1 MIIVLNVG
9 LKNARCIAFSYEG
22 EVLADAS
29 RQVKTYVSNEKV
41 EQNPNEWRSL
51 SWDVIKEA
59 TSILGEKAKNIQYI
73 TVTTSASCL
82 VVLDKNGQSLR
93 NAILVSDTRSI
104 EEAKMLSNTVEFQ
117 KIQARTDCKSSPDLM
132 LPKIMWLSRH
142 EPNIFQ
148 KAAHYLNVGDFLT
161 NQLTGAYATDTNN
174 ALKFHYVTEEQSYPL
189 DLLSALG
196 IEKNSLPEV
205 RQQGTKL
212 GYILPKVAD
221 ELGLPRKSQFVL
233 STYDALAA
241 VVGNGAFEKGD
252 GVDVSGT
259 VTSFRVVTDY
269 KLFDPQGRIYV
280 TPHLGDNRW
289 LAGGSNNLGGGVIE
303 WLRQSLFDGDENAY
317 SQIEN
322 YSNKQEPCP
331 GGLIFLPHL
340 LGERTPIWNPDCRGV
355 FFGLN
360 RSHQKRQM
368 VCAVLEGVAF
378 SVKHIIHVLQEFS
391 VPLNTVTVAGGL
403 SRMEN
408 MNQIKADIFGVPI
421 KKFDNFETTA
431 IGAALIAL
439 VGVEIFNDIRDA
451 FKHFCKIEKIYE
463 PDYKKHTIYE
473 EYFKL
478 YLQVYNSLIPTYIAR
493 AKLLRRLQD
502 RGVNELTITEN
513 L

>member
-22 EVLADAS
+22 KVLADAS
-29 RQVKTYVSNEKV
+29 RQVRTYVSNEKV
-41 EQNPNEWRSL
+41 EQNPDEWRSL
-51 SWDVIKEA
+51 SWDVISEV
-59 TSILGEKAKNIQYI
+59 TSILGKQANNIQYI

-82 VVLDKNGQSLR
+82 VVLNKNGKSLR
-93 NAILVSDTRSI
+93 NAILVSDTRSF
-104 EEAKMLSNTVEFQ
+104 EEARILSNTVEFQ
-117 KIQARTDCKSSPDLM
+117 KIQSLTGCKSSPDLM
-132 LPKIMWLSRH
+132 LPKIMWLSKH
-142 EPNIFQ
+142 EPNNFQ
-148 KAAHYLNVGDFLT
+148 KASHFLNVGDFLT
-161 NQLTGAYATDTNN
+161 AQLTGVYATDTNN
-174 ALKFHYVTEEQSYPL
+174 ALKFHYVTEEQSYPR
-189 DLLSALG
+189 DLLGALG
-196 IEKNSLPEV
+196 VDINTLPKV
-205 RQQGTKL
+205 YQQGSKL
-212 GYILPKVAD
+212 GYILPKVATD
-221 ELGLPRKSQFVL
+221 LGLPRKTQMVL

-269 KLFDPQGRIYV
+269 QLFDPLQRIYV
-280 TPHLGDNRW
+280 TPHMGENSW

-303 WLRQSLFDGDENAY
+303 WLRQSLFDGDENSY
-317 SQIEN
+317 TNIEN
-322 YSNKQEPCP
+322 YSKIHEPCP

-340 LGERTPIWNPDCRGV
+340 LGERTPVWNPDCRGV

-360 RSHQKRQM
+360 RSHQKSHL

-403 SRMEN
+403 SRMGN
-408 MNQIKADIFGVPI
+408 MNQIKADVFGVPI
-421 KKFDNFETTA
+421 KKFENFETTA

-439 VGVEIFNDIRDA
+439 VGVGIFNNIYDA
-451 FKHFCKIEKIYE
+451 FKQFCKIEKIYD
-463 PDYKKHTIYE
+463 PNYKKHKIYE
-473 EYFKL
+473 EYFQL
-478 YLQVYNSLIPTYIAR
+478 YLQVYNSLLPTYLAR

-502 RGVNELTITEN
+502 HGVNEMTITEN